1 MKTKLLKVLVVMISL
16 STVMISCVSEKT
28 TEKPIYTA
36 ERWENPEWENPEIFE
51 IGREDPTASFYR
63 YPNAEDALKNNSWK
77 NSPNYQSLN
86 GKWKFYYADSVQ
98 ARPTNFHKAN
108 FDVSQWDDID
118 VPSNWEL
125 KGYGIP
131 FYTNNKYMFPPNPPY
146 IPHDMNNNGSYK
158 KTFELPKNW
167 KEKEVYLHFEGVSGA
182 MYVWLNDEFVGYSE
196 GSKTPAE
203 FKISEFLQ
211 PGNNS
216 ISVQVLRWSDASYI
230 EDQDF
235 WRLSGIERD
244 VYIYATEKA
253 TIRDFRV
260 TSDLQNDYNDGVLK
274 VDLKLKNSTTVSV
287 EKQVKV
293 ALLDGDNE
301 VFSETK
307 QVSLVPGESE
317 LQFNTLLPNVKSWN
331 AEQPNLY
338 RLLIELE
345 SEATAVDV
353 GFRNIS
359 IQNSQLLVNG
369 KAIYIKGVN
378 LHDHD
383 DKTGHVISEE
393 LTEKDMKI
401 MKDNN
406 INAIRCSHYPKH
418 PHFYRLA
425 DKYGF
430 YVVDEANIETH
441 GLGVTYQI
449 KKNPEIKEIHPG
461 YLPEWEAVHLD
472 RTIRMFERDKNY
484 PSVMI
489 WSLGNEASNGNNFF
503 STYNW
508 LKDNDT
514 TRPVQ
519 YEEAGEFENTDI
531 QAPMYWDMEK
541 MKNYVERGGKRP
553 LILCEYAHAMGN
565 SVGNFK
571 DYWDVIEAYP
581 SMQGG
586 FIWDWVDQGL
596 LTTNDAGEEFWAY
609 GGDLGGADYQNDAN
623 FCLNGIVNPD
633 RGAHPALFEV
643 KKVYQHIG
651 FKLNDTNSGEIE
663 ISNKYSFMNLNKFN
677 FTWKVLENGRMIAE
691 GEMPQQDIAP
701 GSAKKLKLSL
711 PVLKNEKSD
720 YHLNLYASTAV
731 KMPLIDK
738 GKELAYEQFEL
749 QKGKFYTED
758 FNQENPIS
766 VEKENNDLNLSN
778 SNFKISFNSI
788 SGKLT
793 TLDYGSGNLIQEG
806 ISANFWRA
814 PVDNDYGFNM
824 PKKLKVWKEATLN
837 QRLTSFSHEEKNG
850 LIQVV
855 SIYELASL
863 ENSSVVMT
871 YKIDTEGAIEVQ
883 TELKN
888 IHDSLPMLPK
898 FGTNFIINSEYNQVT
913 WLGRGPFENYQDR
926 NSAALV
932 GYYSAKVE
940 DLYFPYIRPQE
951 NGYRTENRWLNFT
964 NDAGEGIRI
973 VAPVYF
979 SFSAHHQ
986 LNSDFDA
993 GMTKQQRHTTD
1004 IKKRDLIN
1012 INIDDQQM
1020 GVGGIN
1026 SWKKMPLPQY
1036 RIQPKEM
1043 RFNYKI
1049 SKL

>member
-1 MKTKLLKVLVVMISL
+1 
-16 STVMISCVSEKT
+16 
-28 TEKPIYTA
+28 
-36 ERWENPEWENPEIFE
+36 
-51 IGREDPTASFYR
+51 
-63 YPNAEDALKNNSWK
+63 
-77 NSPNYQSLN
+77 
-86 GKWKFYYADSVQ
+86 
-98 ARPTNFHKAN
+98 
-108 FDVSQWDDID
+108 
-118 VPSNWEL
+118 
-125 KGYGIP
+125 
-131 FYTNNKYMFPPNPPY
+131 
-146 IPHDMNNNGSYK
+146 
-158 KTFELPKNW
+158 
-167 KEKEVYLHFEGVSGA
+167 
-182 MYVWLNDEFVGYSE
+182 
-196 GSKTPAE
+196 
-203 FKISEFLQ
+203 
-211 PGNNS
+211 
-216 ISVQVLRWSDASYI
+216 
-230 EDQDF
+230 
-235 WRLSGIERD
+235 
-244 VYIYATEKA
+244 
-253 TIRDFRV
+253 
-260 TSDLQNDYNDGVLK
+260 
-274 VDLKLKNSTTVSV
+274 
-287 EKQVKV
+287 
-293 ALLDGDNE
+293 
-301 VFSETK
+301 
-307 QVSLVPGESE
+307 
-317 LQFNTLLPNVKSWN
+317 
-331 AEQPNLY
+331 
-338 RLLIELE
+338 
-345 SEATAVDV
+345 
-353 GFRNIS
+353 
-359 IQNSQLLVNG
+359 
-369 KAIYIKGVN
+369 
-378 LHDHD
+378 
-383 DKTGHVISEE
+383 
-393 LTEKDMKI
+393 
-401 MKDNN
+401 
-406 INAIRCSHYPKH
+406 
-418 PHFYRLA
+418 
-425 DKYGF
+425 
-430 YVVDEANIETH
+430 
-441 GLGVTYQI
+441 
-449 KKNPEIKEIHPG
+449 
-461 YLPEWEAVHLD
+461 
-472 RTIRMFERDKNY
+472 
-484 PSVMI
+484 
-489 WSLGNEASNGNNFF
+489 
-503 STYNW
+503 
-508 LKDNDT
+508 
-514 TRPVQ
+514 
-519 YEEAGEFENTDI
+519 
-531 QAPMYWDMEK
+531 
-541 MKNYVERGGKRP
+541 
-553 LILCEYAHAMGN
+553 
-565 SVGNFK
+565 
-571 DYWDVIEAYP
+571 
-581 SMQGG
+581 
-586 FIWDWVDQGL
+586 
-596 LTTNDAGEEFWAY
+596 
-609 GGDLGGADYQNDAN
+609 
-623 FCLNGIVNPD
+623 
-633 RGAHPALFEV
+633 
-643 KKVYQHIG
+643 
-651 FKLNDTNSGEIE
+651 
-663 ISNKYSFMNLNKFN
+663 
-677 FTWKVLENGRMIAE
+677 
-691 GEMPQQDIAP
+691 
-701 GSAKKLKLSL
+701 
-711 PVLKNEKSD
+711 
-720 YHLNLYASTAV
+720 
-731 KMPLIDK
+731 MPLIDK

-1004 IKKRDLIN
+1004 IKKRDLVN